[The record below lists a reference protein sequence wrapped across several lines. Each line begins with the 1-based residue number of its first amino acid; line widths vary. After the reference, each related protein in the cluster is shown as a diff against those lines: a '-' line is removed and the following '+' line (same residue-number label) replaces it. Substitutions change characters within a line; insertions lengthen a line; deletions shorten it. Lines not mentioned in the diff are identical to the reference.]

1 MVNGLWRRP
10 GQCSRRGVRAD
21 EGDVVQPGFDV
32 DERLLQNVAKSV
44 DDAAA
49 TLQTAVQA
57 AGSGLAPPPGS
68 GAAAAAAKTV
78 EQRWLADLGR
88 LQRETEAFAADLV
101 VSAKD
106 YQATDQLSAAGLR
119 AAGNGAPR

>member
-1 MVNGLWRRP
+1 M
-10 GQCSRRGVRAD
+10 
-21 EGDVVQPGFDV
+21 QPELDV
-32 DERLLQNVAKSV
+32 DERLLQSVAKSV

-49 TLQTAVQA
+49 TLQTTVQA

-68 GAAAAAAKTV
+68 AAAAAARTV

-101 VSAKD
+101 VSAKS
-106 YQATDQLSAAGLR
+106 YQATDRLSAADLR